1 MDRITH
7 VFTTTLLLTLANL
20 MVVISRSPA
29 DMLPKVTTP
38 QSPPQTIVAPKGRE
52 LVARF
57 ECRTRGSGTGEIS
70 LQANGKYQAKQQ
82 TGKYLMT
89 PVGYQFTN
97 GALRGQSIVRQ
108 AGNIYLVSTK
118 QAARAAEIAAADG
131 ALFCTGGEI
140 NY

>member
-7 VFTTTLLLTLANL
+7 IFTTTLLLTLANL

-29 DMLPKVTTP
+29 DMPSKVTAP
-38 QSPPQTIVAPKGRE
+38 QSPPQSIVAPKGRE

-57 ECRTRGSGTGEIS
+57 ECRTRGSATGEIS

-82 TGKYLMT
+82 TGKYLTT

-108 AGNIYLVSTK
+108 AGNIYLVNTK

-140 NY
+140 KY

>member
-1 MDRITH
+1 MDRIRH

-29 DMLPKVTTP
+29 DMPPKVTVP
-38 QSPPQTIVAPKGRE
+38 QRPPQTIVAPKGRE

-57 ECRTRGSGTGEIS
+57 ECRTRGSATGEIS

-82 TGKYLMT
+82 TGKYLTT
-89 PVGYQFTN
+89 PVGYQFIN

-108 AGNIYLVSTK
+108 AGNIYLVNTK

>member
-1 MDRITH
+1 MDRIRH

-29 DMLPKVTTP
+29 DMPPKVTVP
-38 QSPPQTIVAPKGRE
+38 QRSPQTIVAPKGRE

-82 TGKYLMT
+82 TGKYLTT

-140 NY
+140 KY